1 MPVPA
6 LTLDPDRLKR
16 LRLERALTQAQLA
29 EEAELH
35 FTTLSRIENGIQRA
49 NVSSI
54 RRLATALNVEI
65 AAIATILE
73 TVA

>member
-1 MPVPA
+1 MPPS
-6 LTLDPDRLKR
+6 LSLDPNSLRR
-16 LRLERALTQAQLA
+16 LRLERALTQSELAQQ
-29 EEAELH
+29 AELH

-54 RRLATALNVEI
+54 RRLATALNVEV